1 MVLVENSNKN
11 LLENVEVGKN
21 VRLRFQT
28 WKIKQPEGEKTD
40 EQNKYND
47 ENFDI
52 DAGKKLT
59 KS

>member
-40 EQNKYND
+40 EQNKHND